1 MYASTGTI
9 NTSDVT
15 TKTFLNIEQAEKDAA
30 VEIRGMMRKFQFNDA
45 ISEKGTDKARY
56 HFGVGAQYVRDVLTK
71 HGLDPDMYAFL
82 CYDKWEDEYE
92 DIYEDVEVEREVAGK
107 ADEPVII
114 NGEQV
119 GTRRV
124 DITYLAKVKEQHATG
139 GKRLIRE
146 AGELYGIRYDELI
159 CFIMSAM

>member
-1 MYASTGTI
+1 MS
-9 NTSDVT
+9 V
-15 TKTFLNIEQAEKDAA
+15 KP
-30 VEIRGMMRKFQFNDA
+30 VA
-45 ISEKGTDKARY
+45 I
-56 HFGVGAQYVRDVLTK
+56 H
-71 HGLDPDMYAFL
+71 PDMYAFL

-92 DIYEDVEVEREVAGK
+92 DIYEDVEEEREVAGK

-124 DITYLAKVKEQHATG
+124 DITYTAKVKEQRATG
-139 GKRLIRE
+139 AKRLVRE